1 MREKIFIFK
10 QIDRS
15 TLCHEF
21 KYSSLSIRPIRLKKK
36 TLNCL
41 SHLSQSRSRIT
52 NKGKSDD
59 RTFVKKKKIQ
69 QPQKHPTPKTTPR
82 NPPPHQKKP
91 TTALLLSFITYNSI
105 FNSYTFSDTIF
116 SLYVFLVLI
125 LMNFQLKRIFKF
137 YLTLCKDFNRHF

>member
-52 NKGKSDD
+52 NKDKSDD

-82 NPPPHQKKP
+82 NPPPTKKKP
-91 TTALLLSFITYNSI
+91 QLHCCYHLLRIILFSI
-105 FNSYTFSDTIF
+105 HILFQI
-116 SLYVFLVLI
+116 LYSPYMYF
-125 LMNFQLKRIFKF
+125 
-137 YLTLCKDFNRHF
+137 

>member
-52 NKGKSDD
+52 NKDKSDD
-59 RTFVKKKKIQ
+59 RTFVKKKKFNN
-69 QPQKHPTPKTTPR
+69 PRSTLPPKPPLAT
-82 NPPPHQKKP
+82 PPPTKKKT

-137 YLTLCKDFNRHF
+137 YLTLCKDYNRHF

>member
-52 NKGKSDD
+52 NKDKSDD
-59 RTFVKKKKIQ
+59 RTFVKKKKFNN
-69 QPQKHPTPKTTPR
+69 PRSTLPPKPPLAT
-82 NPPPHQKKP
+82 PPPTKKKP
-91 TTALLLSFITYNSI
+91 QLHCCYHLLRIILFSI
-105 FNSYTFSDTIF
+105 HILFQI
-116 SLYVFLVLI
+116 LYSPYMYF
-125 LMNFQLKRIFKF
+125 
-137 YLTLCKDFNRHF
+137 

>member
-52 NKGKSDD
+52 NKDKSDD
-59 RTFVKKKKIQ
+59 RTFVKKKKNS
-69 QPQKHPTPKTTPR
+69 TTPEAPYPQ
-82 NPPPHQKKP
+82 NHPSQPPPHQKKP

>member
-52 NKGKSDD
+52 NKDKSDD
-59 RTFVKKKKIQ
+59 RTFVKKKNS
-69 QPQKHPTPKTTPR
+69 TTPEAPYPQ
-82 NPPPHQKKP
+82 NHPSQPPPPTKKKP
-91 TTALLLSFITYNSI
+91 QLHCCYHLLRIILFSI
-105 FNSYTFSDTIF
+105 HILFQI
-116 SLYVFLVLI
+116 LYSPYMYF
-125 LMNFQLKRIFKF
+125 
-137 YLTLCKDFNRHF
+137 

>member
-52 NKGKSDD
+52 NKDKSDD
-59 RTFVKKKKIQ
+59 RTFVKKKKNS
-69 QPQKHPTPKTTPR
+69 TTPEAPYPQ
-82 NPPPHQKKP
+82 NHPSQPPPPHQKNP
-91 TTALLLSFITYNSI
+91 QLHCCYHLLRIILFSI
-105 FNSYTFSDTIF
+105 HILFQI
-116 SLYVFLVLI
+116 LYSPYMYF
-125 LMNFQLKRIFKF
+125 
-137 YLTLCKDFNRHF
+137 